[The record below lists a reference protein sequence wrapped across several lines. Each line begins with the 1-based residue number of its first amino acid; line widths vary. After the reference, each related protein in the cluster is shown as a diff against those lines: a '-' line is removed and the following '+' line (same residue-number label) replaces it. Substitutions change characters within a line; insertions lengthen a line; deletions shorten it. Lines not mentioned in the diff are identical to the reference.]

1 MEIVVLNPIA
11 PYDLE
16 VDYSKVDNIHFS
28 TKEIDGY
35 NKDFNLVYS
44 VREDGKTASFDLKSF
59 SKLRRFQATPI
70 MILRQ
75 VNEVSEEYVDSLK
88 RRWNKWL
95 RKPIDFYYS
104 KKDLDNGL
112 ATLYFDKKK
121 QSPAVKVVSLA
132 KNVDITKKFFIAR
145 PGDLFIDEVVLN
157 TRTGSKYLKG
167 EVMKV
172 KEIYKT
178 FYREFANAKI
188 PRPKFYGFGNPYS
201 WYNPYNAE
209 LGVDC
214 EKIKEQGNV
223 QVIDKWAIMH
233 HRMNPLL
240 LEEIKRKDPLYSIE
254 GEYAKYAYGGVAIND
269 SNVRLVPKCP
279 NEFNLVCIFYANG
292 KNFGIWQSYNYD
304 SNLLYWIGTLKSVG
318 KRREIF
324 SFNFGDL
331 IEGSALINSMD
342 RLRFQSLKIAIGR
355 REVGFETLE
364 ANYIMEEVYKLL

>member
-1 MEIVVLNPIA
+1 MNPIA

-35 NKDFNLVYS
+35 NKDFNLGYS

-70 MILRQ
+70 MLLRQ

-95 RKPIDFYYS
+95 TKPIDFHYS

-132 KNVDITKKFFIAR
+132 KNVDITKKFFVAR
-145 PGDLFIDEVVLN
+145 PGDFLLDEVVLN

-178 FYREFANAKI
+178 FYREYANAKI

-201 WYNPYNAE
+201 WYNP
-209 LGVDC
+209 
-214 EKIKEQGNV
+214 
-223 QVIDKWAIMH
+223 
-233 HRMNPLL
+233 
-240 LEEIKRKDPLYSIE
+240 
-254 GEYAKYAYGGVAIND
+254 
-269 SNVRLVPKCP
+269 
-279 NEFNLVCIFYANG
+279 
-292 KNFGIWQSYNYD
+292 
-304 SNLLYWIGTLKSVG
+304 
-318 KRREIF
+318 
-324 SFNFGDL
+324 
-331 IEGSALINSMD
+331 
-342 RLRFQSLKIAIGR
+342 
-355 REVGFETLE
+355 
-364 ANYIMEEVYKLL
+364 

>member
-1 MEIVVLNPIA
+1 MEIELLNPTA
-11 PYDLE
+11 PYNLE
-16 VDYSKVDNIHFS
+16 IDYSKLDNIHFS
-28 TKEIDGY
+28 TKEVDGF

-44 VREDGKTASFDLKSF
+44 VREDGKTASFDLKAI
-59 SKLRRFQATPI
+59 SKLRKFHATPI
-70 MILRQ
+70 MFLRQ

-95 RKPIDFYYS
+95 KTPISFYYS

-121 QSPAVKVVSLA
+121 QNQAVRVVSLA
-132 KNVDITKKFFIAR
+132 KNVDIVKKYFIER
-145 PGDLFIDEVVLN
+145 PGDFFLDEVVLN

-167 EVMKV
+167 EPMKI

-178 FYREFANAKI
+178 FYREFKNAKI
-188 PRPKFYGFGNPYS
+188 PRPRFYGFGNPYS

-214 EKIKEQGNV
+214 EKIKSQGNV
-223 QVIDKWAIMH
+223 QIIDNWCIMH
-233 HRMNPLL
+233 HKINPLL
-240 LEEIKRKDPLYSIE
+240 LEEIKKKDPLYSIE

-269 SNVRLVPKCP
+269 SNVLIVEKCP
-279 NEFNLVCIFYANG
+279 NDFNLICIFYANG
-292 KNFGIWQSYNYD
+292 KSFGIWQNNNFD
-304 SNLLYWIGTLKSVG
+304 ENLSYWIGKVNKIG

-331 IEGSALINSMD
+331 IEGSALLSAFD
-342 RLRFQSLKIAIGR
+342 RVRFQSLKNSMAR
-355 REVGFETLE
+355 REVGFESLE

>member
-1 MEIVVLNPIA
+1 M
-11 PYDLE
+11 
-16 VDYSKVDNIHFS
+16 DYSKVDNIHFS

-70 MILRQ
+70 MLLRQ

-104 KKDLDNGL
+104 KKDLDKGL

-178 FYREFANAKI
+178 FYR
-188 PRPKFYGFGNPYS
+188 
-201 WYNPYNAE
+201 
-209 LGVDC
+209 
-214 EKIKEQGNV
+214 
-223 QVIDKWAIMH
+223 
-233 HRMNPLL
+233 
-240 LEEIKRKDPLYSIE
+240 
-254 GEYAKYAYGGVAIND
+254 
-269 SNVRLVPKCP
+269 
-279 NEFNLVCIFYANG
+279 
-292 KNFGIWQSYNYD
+292 
-304 SNLLYWIGTLKSVG
+304 
-318 KRREIF
+318 
-324 SFNFGDL
+324 
-331 IEGSALINSMD
+331 
-342 RLRFQSLKIAIGR
+342 
-355 REVGFETLE
+355 
-364 ANYIMEEVYKLL
+364 